1 METCSI
7 VIVGVGGQG
16 VLFLSEVLGQAAME
30 SGLDV
35 KVAEIH
41 GMAQRGGS
49 VISTVRL
56 GKKVHSP
63 TVAEGEANL
72 IIALEPIEAL
82 RSLAYAHSGTTIL
95 VSTNPISP
103 PGLSISNE
111 KYPELESIVESLG
124 RVSKNILTVDTLSLA
139 RKSGSLATQN
149 TVMLGLVSASGKIPL
164 GVSTIKK
171 AIADSAQKKFQE
183 VNLKAFDLGFETYKT
198 LRTIP
203 ST

>member
-49 VISTVRL
+49 VVSTVRL

-63 TVAEGEANL
+63 TVAEGEAITEIVAWVARIDL
-72 IIALEPIEAL
+72 VASE
-82 RSLAYAHSGTTIL
+82 L
-95 VSTNPISP
+95 VSDGSRCGSINSVAAQ
-103 PGLSISNE
+103 LST
-111 KYPELESIVESLG
+111 YP
-124 RVSKNILTVDTLSLA
+124 
-139 RKSGSLATQN
+139 
-149 TVMLGLVSASGKIPL
+149 
-164 GVSTIKK
+164 
-171 AIADSAQKKFQE
+171 
-183 VNLKAFDLGFETYKT
+183 
-198 LRTIP
+198 
-203 ST
+203 